1 MWIRSQDKKFLIEAT
16 NIQYLED
23 CNVIVNSNDEDYTL
37 LGKYSTEE
45 KALNVLDMIQER
57 LEPYKVVMSGNE
69 YYVIPK
75 DDGVFKMP
83 QDNEVLL

>member
-45 KALNVLDMIQER
+45 KALKVLDMIQDKIGRMEM
-57 LEPYKVVMSGNE
+57 LKFCINNS
-69 YYVIPK
+69 VIINHE
-75 DDGVFKMP
+75 DFVFQMP
-83 QDNEVLL
+83 QEEEV